1 MRNRVSIVYANK
13 NMIIQNSISPKE
25 FIQKVFINETG
36 KLVDAGFYHFAFV
49 IMVQGMETLG
59 SFLDSKPL
67 KAREQS
73 KLRFSHA
80 INRLMP
86 KQYAGLNNNH
96 RLYDQLRASLAHTFA
111 VSRQIYLT
119 SKNDPVLGKKHLQ
132 EIDNKLIL
140 VAEDFYQDFK
150 KACERLM
157 DGMEKGIIPD
167 KKINAEFY
175 YTF

>member
-1 MRNRVSIVYANK
+1 MK
-13 NMIIQNSISPKE
+13 QNLGNNLLAKD
-25 FIQKVFINETG
+25 FIQKVFIEETG

-49 IMVQGMETLG
+49 IMVQGIETLG

-86 KQYAGLNNNH
+86 VKYAKLNNNH
-96 RLYDQLRASLAHTFA
+96 ALYDQLRASLAHTFTA
-111 VSRQIYLT
+111 SRQIYLT
-119 SKNDPVLGKKHLQ
+119 SKENKEFGKKHLQ
-132 EIDNKLIL
+132 NIDGKLIL
-140 VAEDFYQDFK
+140 VVEEFYVDFK
-150 KACERLM
+150 KACERLL
-157 DGMEKGIIPD
+157 DGMDKGIISE
-167 KKINAEFY
+167 KKIHSDFY

>member
-1 MRNRVSIVYANK
+1 MNTENNLSAK
-13 NMIIQNSISPKE
+13 D
-25 FIQKVFINETG
+25 FIQKVFIEETA

-49 IMVQGMETLG
+49 IMAQGLETLG

-86 KQYAGLNNNH
+86 VKYAKLNNNH
-96 RLYDQLRASLAHTFA
+96 KLYDQLRASLAHTFS
-111 VSRQIYLT
+111 VSRQVYLT
-119 SKNDPVLGKKHLQ
+119 FKSDPDYGKKHLQ
-132 EIDNKLIL
+132 ESEGKLIL
-140 VAEDFYQDFK
+140 VVEDFYADFK
-150 KACERLM
+150 KACERLL
-157 DGMEKGIIPD
+157 DGMDKGIISE
-167 KKINAEFY
+167 KKTNSEFY